1 MDKSQWII
9 YKADGQSHI
18 FTGQNEKA
26 IKAILLD
33 NYQPFTIIQCYDYL
47 TGELLDEL
55 PLNALYEK

>member
-1 MDKSQWII
+1 MDKKLWLI

-18 FTGQNEKA
+18 YTGDNEKS
-26 IKAILLD
+26 IKAILLE
-33 NYQPFTIIQCYDYL
+33 NYQPFTIIQCVDYL